1 MKAKYIIASLVAV
14 CALAIGCTKDTP
26 TVLDEV
32 KVSSSYVGLTNNEG
46 NNTKTITVNAK
57 DSWSIN
63 EMPQWVT
70 IQPAS
75 GSAGETNVTFT
86 AAKAPETRQ
95 ASIKI
100 VCAGK
105 EQTIIVKQEAE
116 KVTPKTLTVSE
127 ALKVIEQYPDGS
139 PVQRVKGIVCKI
151 QEISPSY
158 GNATY
163 YLSEDGKFEDG
174 KWLQVYRGLW
184 MNGASFTKGDEFS
197 LGDELTIEGVLMSYK
212 GTPET
217 KEKEAYVIEINKS
230 LIKIA
235 SIDPEDG
242 VIPAEGGDFTVTLES
257 KGNGF
262 EAVVPENAQ
271 EWLSL
276 KSVSGNKVTY
286 SVKENNAGPRSTSI
300 VFKTNDGNKDY
311 TAETTLSQLG
321 KQGTED
327 VPFSVAEA
335 IEYCQK
341 LGNGNVSTA
350 DFFVK
355 GIVSKVLYT
364 YSAQYGTATFWISDD
379 GEFHGSEDGKS
390 TTEPGHD
397 FEAYSVYYFN
407 NTPWADGNAQ
417 IAVGAEVMICGK
429 LTLYNDV
436 AETSS
441 KKAWLHSINGVKDDA
456 NGVGTLAE
464 PFNAVGAIAAAQ
476 NAPSTFVYVNGIVS
490 KIANNGQFS
499 AQYGNGTFFMSTD
512 GVYHEDK
519 SLDFEAY
526 RVLWY
531 DNQKWV
537 EGDPLIEE
545 GQNVTVCGVLTVYN
559 GQAETTQNKGYVYS
573 VNPAN

>member
-14 CALAIGCTKDTP
+14 CALAIGCTKDAP

-32 KVSSSYVGLTNNEG
+32 QVSSSYIGLANSDGTNG
-46 NNTKTITVNAK
+46 KTILVTAK
-57 DSWSIN
+57 DSWSISDIP
-63 EMPQWVT
+63 EWLTVSPS
-70 IQPAS
+70 S
-75 GSAGETNVTFT
+75 GNAGDTDVTFS
-86 AAKAPETRQ
+86 AVKAPETRQ
-95 ASIKI
+95 VNIKLT
-100 VCAGK
+100 CAGK
-105 EQTIIVKQEAE
+105 VQTIIVKQEAE
-116 KVTPKTLTVSE
+116 KVIPKTMSVAE

-163 YLSEDGKFEDG
+163 YISDDGKFEDG

-184 MNGASFTKGDEFS
+184 MNGANFTKGDEFS
-197 LGDELTIEGVLMSYK
+197 LGDELVIEGVLMSYK

-235 SIDPEDG
+235 SVDPEDG
-242 VIPAEGGDFTVTLES
+242 VIPSEGGDFTVTLES

-262 EAVVPENAQ
+262 EANVPEDATD
-271 EWLSL
+271 WLSL
-276 KSVSGNKVTY
+276 KSVSGNTVTY

-300 VFKTNDGNKDY
+300 VFKTNDGTKDY

-335 IEYCQK
+335 VAYCQN
-341 LGNGNVSTA
+341 LGEGTVSTA

-364 YSAQYGTATFWISDD
+364 YSANYGTATFWISDD

-390 TTEPGHD
+390 TTEPDHD

-407 NTPWADGNAQ
+407 NTPWAEGNAQ
-417 IAVGAEVMICGK
+417 IEVGAEVMICGK
-429 LTLYNDV
+429 LTLYKGV
-436 AETSS
+436 SETSS
-441 KKAWLHSINGVKDDA
+441 KNAWLHSINGVKDDA
-456 NGVGTLAE
+456 NGIGTLAD
-464 PFNAVGAIAAAQ
+464 PFNAVGAIVAAQ
-476 NAPSTFVYVNGIVS
+476 NAPSNYVYVNGIIS

-512 GVYHEDK
+512 GEYHEDK
-519 SLDFEAY
+519 ALDFEAY

-531 DNQKWV
+531 DNQKWA
-537 EGDPLIEE
+537 EGDPEVE
-545 GQNVTVCGVLTVYN
+545 VGKEVTVYGVLTVYN

-573 VNPAN
+573 YNPAN